1 VPAFLGT
8 AHAVVQAQQA
18 RGLDLQGGNVVVRAG
33 RYVPLM
39 VPLMTHVIRQTLL
52 LAMALE
58 AKGFDPS
65 AARVRADERRFT
77 AADYVVLAGLAV
89 LLLLC
94 LWLRWNGYGVV
105 GGVGF

>member
-1 VPAFLGT
+1 MPSSRRSRRAAWTCRGGT
-8 AHAVVQAQQA
+8 SWS
-18 RGLDLQGGNVVVRAG
+18 G

-65 AARVRADERRFT
+65 ATRVRADESRFT

-94 LWLRWNGYGVV
+94 LWLWWNGYGVV

>member
-1 VPAFLGT
+1 
-8 AHAVVQAQQA
+8 
-18 RGLDLQGGNVVVRAG
+18 
-33 RYVPLM
+33 M
-39 VPLMTHVIRQTLL
+39 MTHVIRQTTL

-58 AKGFDPS
+58 AKGFDP
-65 AARVRADERRFT
+65 RATRAPAGESRCT

-105 GGVGF
+105 EGVGF